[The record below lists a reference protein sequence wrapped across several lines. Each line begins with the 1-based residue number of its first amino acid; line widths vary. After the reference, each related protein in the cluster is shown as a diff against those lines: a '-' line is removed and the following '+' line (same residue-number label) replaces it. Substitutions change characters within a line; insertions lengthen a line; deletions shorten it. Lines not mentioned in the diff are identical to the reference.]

1 MDDQRSRADE
11 FRRLHVAGDPLV
23 LFNAWDA
30 GSARAVAA
38 GGARAIATGSWSV
51 AAAHGYPDGESL
63 PLDLAIGNLER
74 IVRAVDLPVTID
86 LESGYGAR
94 PASVS
99 ESVTRA
105 TRAGAVGCNLEDSV
119 AGGDAL
125 LLGEQDQ
132 AARIRAARA
141 AADRMSIPV
150 FINART
156 DVFLHADASRHDAV
170 LVDAA
175 LQRAAAYS
183 AAGANGL
190 FVPGLS
196 GCGADRQALHG
207 VAAAGER
214 HGAAL
219 APAARGPGA
228 AGCGTGSAT
237 APVRTARRCDFWR
250 RPRAR
255 HSRRPC
261 VRRLCV
267 RGGAALDATP
277 SGTGASKSR

>member
-1 MDDQRSRADE
+1 MKDQRSRADE

-74 IVRAVDLPVTID
+74 IVRAVGLPVTID

-99 ESVTRA
+99 ESITRA
-105 TRAGAVGCNLEDSV
+105 TRAGAIGCNLEDSV
-119 AGGDAL
+119 PGGDSLYSA
-125 LLGEQDQ
+125 QDQ

-156 DVFLHADASRHDAV
+156 DVFLHADATRHDAV

-175 LQRAAAYS
+175 LQRAAAYA
-183 AAGANGL
+183 AAGASGL
-190 FVPGLS
+190 FVP
-196 GCGADRQALHG
+196 ALTDAELIGKLCTASPLPVNVMVLPALPPRAVLARLG
-207 VAAAGER
+207 VARISHGPGPYRAAMRFLEE
-214 HGAAL
+214 
-219 APAARGPGA
+219 AAREA
-228 AGCGTGSAT
+228 FA
-237 APVRTARRCDFWR
+237 APVR
-250 RPRAR
+250 
-255 HSRRPC
+255 
-261 VRRLCV
+261 
-267 RGGAALDATP
+267 
-277 SGTGASKSR
+277 

>member
-74 IVRAVDLPVTID
+74 IVRAVGLPVTID

-99 ESVTRA
+99 ESITRA
-105 TRAGAVGCNLEDSV
+105 TRAGAIGCNLEDSV
-119 AGGDAL
+119 PGGDSLYSA
-125 LLGEQDQ
+125 QDQ

-156 DVFLHADASRHDAV
+156 DVFLHADATRHDAV

-175 LQRAAAYS
+175 LQRAAAYA
-183 AAGANGL
+183 AAGASGL
-190 FVPGLS
+190 FVPGLTDAELI
-196 GCGADRQALHG
+196 GKLC
-207 VAAAGER
+207 
-214 HGAAL
+214 
-219 APAARGPGA
+219 
-228 AGCGTGSAT
+228 T
-237 APVRTARRCDFWR
+237 ASPLPVSISIC
-250 RPRAR
+250 
-255 HSRRPC
+255 
-261 VRRLCV
+261 L
-267 RGGAALDATP
+267 P
-277 SGTGASKSR
+277 SGAVCR